1 MDSQHTAGKCSL
13 IGIALLLSL
22 AAPVCSQQAPGP
34 PPIDRRTNP
43 ERARQQD
50 MSRREY
56 QLRNFG
62 NQPGATPD
70 RRQLEALMAQTEQD
84 FNRILTL
91 HNEIARA
98 ISSNKDLDYHF
109 VSDATAEIRKKAS
122 RLQTTLGLH
131 EPNKEPHNTN
141 EGEKANGAQLTPA
154 LVNLCKH
161 IKNFVTNPVIE
172 TPSTVNAEQLARA
185 RRDLESLIQLSEQI
199 KKDADKLSKTRKQ

>member
-1 MDSQHTAGKCSL
+1 MNQHTARIGTL
-13 IGIALLLSL
+13 IGIALLSL
-22 AAPVCSQQAPGP
+22 AEPVFSQVPGP
-34 PPIDRRTNP
+34 PPIDKRTNP

-62 NQPGATPD
+62 KQPAGTPE
-70 RRQLEALMAQTEQD
+70 RKQLEALMAQTEQD

-91 HNEIARA
+91 HNQIARA

-131 EPNKEPHNTN
+131 EPNKEPDNA
-141 EGEKANGAQLTPA
+141 EEAKKANSAQLKPA
-154 LVNLCKH
+154 LINLCKY

-172 TPSTVNAEQLARA
+172 TPSTVNAEQLTRA

-199 KKDADKLSKTRKQ
+199 KKDADKLSKTRNQ

>member
-1 MDSQHTAGKCSL
+1 MKNQHTVGIASL
-13 IGIALLLSL
+13 IGIVLLSL
-22 AAPVCSQQAPGP
+22 GTPVFSQAPGP
-34 PPIDRRTNP
+34 PPIDKSTNP

-50 MSRREY
+50 LSRREY

-62 NQPGATPD
+62 NQPGRTPD

-98 ISSNKDLDYHF
+98 ISSNQDLDYHF

-131 EPNKEPHNTN
+131 DPNKEPQNTK
-141 EGEKANGAQLTPA
+141 EGEKANSAQLKPA
-154 LVNLCKH
+154 LFSLCKH

-172 TPSTVNAEQLARA
+172 TPATVNAEQLTRA

-199 KKDADKLSKTRKQ
+199 KKDADKLSKTRKL

>member
-1 MDSQHTAGKCSL
+1 MNQHTARIGTL
-13 IGIALLLSL
+13 IGIALLSL
-22 AAPVCSQQAPGP
+22 AGPVFSQVPGP
-34 PPIDRRTNP
+34 PPVDKRTNP

-62 NQPGATPD
+62 KQPAGTPE
-70 RRQLEALMAQTEQD
+70 RKQLDALMAQTEQD

-91 HNEIARA
+91 HNQIARA
-98 ISSNKDLDYHF
+98 ISSNKNLDYHF

-131 EPNKEPHNTN
+131 EPNKEPDNTK
-141 EGEKANGAQLTPA
+141 EAKKANSAQLKPA
-154 LVNLCKH
+154 LINLCKY

-172 TPSTVNAEQLARA
+172 TPSTVNAEQLIRA

-199 KKDADKLSKTRKQ
+199 KKDADKLSKTRNQ

>member
-1 MDSQHTAGKCSL
+1 MDNQHTAGKCSL
-13 IGIALLLSL
+13 LEILILLFL
-22 AAPVCSQQAPGP
+22 AAPVFSQQAPGP

-50 MSRREY
+50 MTRREY

-62 NQPGATPD
+62 NQPGGTSD

-98 ISSNKDLDYHF
+98 ISSNRDLDYHF
-109 VSDATAEIRKKAS
+109 VSDATAEIRKKAN
-122 RLQTTLGLH
+122 RLQTTLGLR
-131 EPNKEPHNTN
+131 EPIKVQLNTKEGGDTN
-141 EGEKANGAQLTPA
+141 NAPLKTA

-172 TPSTVNAEQLARA
+172 TPSTVNAEQLAKA

-199 KKDADKLSKTRKQ
+199 KKDADKLIKTRK

>member
-1 MDSQHTAGKCSL
+1 MNNQHTARLCSL
-13 IGIALLLSL
+13 IGIALLSL
-22 AAPVCSQQAPGP
+22 ATPVFSQAPGP
-34 PPIDRRTNP
+34 PPIDKRTNP

-62 NQPGATPD
+62 NRPGGTPD

-98 ISSNKDLDYHF
+98 LSSNRDLDYQF

-122 RLQTTLGLH
+122 RLQTTLGLQ
-131 EPNKEPHNTN
+131 EPNKESQNTKQ
-141 EGEKANGAQLTPA
+141 GENGSTQLKPA
-154 LVNLCKH
+154 LVRLCKH

-172 TPSTVNAEQLARA
+172 TPSTVNAEQLTRA